1 MPVLELNPDTGSHDS
16 YFHREDWCSFA
27 VAMVVVFI
35 GYWFSL
41 ANNLGL
47 GFSGI
52 YSVGASYVGVP
63 HPPGY
68 PLWTLYGWL
77 FTKLLPFSNIAWRL
91 AISSA
96 VAGALACGVIALM
109 TCRSSA
115 TLLAGAKGLQPLAPR
130 DDRLLR
136 MGVGVVAGMTFG
148 FDRAFWRKAVIVDV
162 WPLSILLFA
171 VTLCLLMRWAHQPE
185 RKRFLITACFAFGL
199 AITNS
204 QALIPAG
211 LGLLFFVALADK
223 PTGRDAALIASVLL
237 AFLWLGRSLDF
248 FPGYAS
254 SHRCGSAQEIGL
266 ILSVVT
272 VSTVALYLG
281 LAIGTRQWSPN
292 WKILLAT
299 PAFFVGLG
307 FNLLVP
313 VFSMTNPPM
322 NWGYAR
328 NLEGFLHVMNRDQYE
343 SIYPVLDVCVYL
355 RQLLEFG
362 RCALKDFGVL
372 PVLLALIPI
381 GFLFRFSSAMRGFVL
396 GSLTVFTSMSML
408 LVALLNPS
416 PDRQSSE
423 LIASYYTPSHLVL
436 AVLLGHGLVVVGTL
450 LLRPRKVDSIA
461 KVVVNE
467 RA

>member
-1 MPVLELNPDTGSHDS
+1 MPVLELNPDPGSHDS

-27 VAMVVVFI
+27 LAALVVFI

-41 ANNLGL
+41 ANDVGL

-68 PLWTLYGWL
+68 PLWTIYGWL

-96 VAGALACGVIALM
+96 VAGALACGVMALM

-115 TLLAGAKGLQPLAPR
+115 TLLAGGNGLQPLAPR
-130 DDRLLR
+130 DDRRLR

-171 VTLCLLMRWAHQPE
+171 VTLCLLMRWAHQPD
-185 RKRFLITACFAFGL
+185 RKRFLVTACFVFGL
-199 AITNS
+199 AIANS
-204 QALIPAG
+204 QSLIPAG

-223 PTGRDAALIASVLL
+223 HTGRDAALIASILL

-248 FPGYAS
+248 FPGYPS
-254 SHRCGSAQEIGL
+254 SHRCSSAQEVGL
-266 ILSVVT
+266 ILNVIT
-272 VSTVALYLG
+272 ASTVALYLG
-281 LAIGTRQWSPN
+281 LAICSKHWLPN

-299 PAFFVGLG
+299 VAFFVGLG

-343 SIYPVLDVCVYL
+343 SIYPVSDVCVYL
-355 RQLLEFG
+355 RQLWEFG
-362 RCALKDFGVL
+362 RCTLKDFGAL
-372 PVLLALIPI
+372 PVLVALIPI
-381 GFLFRFSSAMRGFVL
+381 GFLIRCSPKSRRLTL
-396 GSLTVFTSMSML
+396 GSLAVFISMSML
-408 LVALLNPS
+408 PVALLNPP
-416 PDRQSSE
+416 PDRQSAE

-436 AVLLGHGLVVVGTL
+436 AVLLGYGLALLGSL
-450 LLRPRKVDSIA
+450 LLRRSVDSTIKA
-461 KVVVNE
+461 VDHE
-467 RA
+467 HA

>member
-16 YFHREDWCSFA
+16 YFHREDWCGFA
-27 VAMVVVFI
+27 VATLVVFI

-41 ANNLGL
+41 ANNVGV

-68 PLWTLYGWL
+68 PLWTIYGWL

-115 TLLAGAKGLQPLAPR
+115 TLLAGANGLQPLAPR
-130 DDRLLR
+130 DNRLLR
-136 MGVGVVAGMTFG
+136 TGVGVVAGMTFG

-171 VTLCLLMRWAHQPE
+171 VTLCLLMRWTHQPE

-199 AITNS
+199 ATTNS

-223 PTGRDAALIASVLL
+223 QTGRDAALIASALL

-266 ILSVVT
+266 ILGVIT

-281 LAIGTRQWSPN
+281 LAICTKRWLPN

-299 PAFFVGLG
+299 MAFFVGLG
-307 FNLLVP
+307 FYLLVP
-313 VFSMTNPPM
+313 LFSMTNPPM

-328 NLEGFLHVMNRDQYE
+328 NLEGFLHVMNRGQYE
-343 SIYPVLDVCVYL
+343 SIYPVSEVCVYF

-362 RCALKDFGVL
+362 RCTLKDFGAL
-372 PVLLALIPI
+372 PMLVALIPV
-381 GFLFRFSSAMRGFVL
+381 GFLLRFSSAMRRLAL
-396 GSLTVFTSMSML
+396 GTLTVFISMSML
-408 LVALLNPS
+408 LVALLNPP
-416 PDRQSSE
+416 PDRQSTE

-436 AVLLGHGLVVVGTL
+436 AILLGHGLVLLGTL
-450 LLRPRKVDSIA
+450 LLRSRGVASVA

-467 RA
+467 PA